1 MKKSIVFALLC
12 VALTGQAQ
20 MQRSADFHSRYQ
32 LSQVVVLSRHN
43 IRSPLSGPESALGRI
58 TPHEWFAWSSAP
70 SELSLR
76 GGVLETMMGQY
87 FRKWLV
93 SEGLMAEN
101 ALPAEGA
108 MRFYANSMQRTIA
121 TAQYFSSGMLPVAN
135 IEIEHHYD
143 VGKMDPVFTPQLTV
157 VSDDYREQALKQIA
171 DLFGDGSIAG
181 IGQKMAANY
190 ALLEQVLDM
199 SQSVACTQG
208 DSCAFMT
215 DDTVIKLELNKEPGM
230 SGGLK
235 LACSASDALVLQ
247 YYEQQDDAKADF
259 GHQLQ
264 LSDWEQISAVKDWYG
279 DVLFT
284 APLVAVNVAHPLL
297 QEILAEL
304 KTAGRKFTF
313 LCGHDSNIG
322 SVLASIGV
330 TDYALPEA
338 IEKKTP
344 IGSKLVVEKWL
355 GTDGRTYAAVNL
367 CYQSIDQLRHLQL
380 LSLENPPTVFQVVI
394 DGLTA
399 NDDGLYL
406 LDDLMALLGER
417 ISEYDELTTAIAT
430 PQSSRTP
437 DALATP
443 ARIFRLD
450 GTPATADTT
459 GVVIRNGK
467 KVVVR

>member
-101 ALPAEGA
+101 AIPAEGT

-135 IEIEHHYD
+135 IGIEHHYD
-143 VGKMDPVFTPQLTV
+143 VGTMDPVFTPQLTY
-157 VSDDYREQALKQIA
+157 VSDDYRERALKQIA
-171 DLFGDGSIAG
+171 DLFGGGTIAG
-181 IGQKMAANY
+181 IGEKMALNF
-190 ALLEQVLDM
+190 ALMEQVLDM
-199 SQSVACTQG
+199 TQSKACQQG
-208 DSCAFMT
+208 DSCAFKT
-215 DDTVIKLELNKEPGM
+215 DDTTIILELNKEPGM
-230 SGGLK
+230 KGGLK
-235 LACSASDALVLQ
+235 LGCSASDALVLQ
-247 YYEQQDDAKADF
+247 YYEEQDDAKASF
-259 GHQLQ
+259 GHELT
-264 LSDWEQISAVKDWYG
+264 LGDWEMISAVKEWYG

-297 QEILAEL
+297 QEILEEL
-304 KTAGRKFTF
+304 KTEGRKFSF

-322 SVLASIGV
+322 SVLAAIGV
-330 TDYALPEA
+330 TDYSLPDG

-355 GTDGRTYAAVNL
+355 GTDGREYAAVNL
-367 CYQSIDQLRHLQL
+367 CYQSLDQLRHLQM
-380 LSLENPPTVFQVVI
+380 LSLDNPPTVFRVVI
-394 DGLTA
+394 DALTP
-399 NDDGLYL
+399 NEDGLYL
-406 LDDLMALLGER
+406 LDDLKALLGER
-417 ISEYDELTTAIAT
+417 IAQYDDLATAINVPQTSRPSDEAAT
-430 PQSSRTP
+430 
-437 DALATP
+437 

-450 GTPATADTT
+450 GTPASADTT
-459 GVVIRNGK
+459 GIVIQDGR
-467 KVVVR
+467 KVVRK